1 MLHRLHRLSALL
13 ISLYIVFHLANHLA
27 ALGGVEAHIRFM
39 DGYRN
44 VYRNWLVEPLLLTC
58 VLFQVASG
66 ITFIIRRRGRR
77 HGFFD
82 RAQAA
87 SGAYLAFFLLF
98 HLGAVL
104 YGRHF
109 QGLDTNFYFAAA
121 GLQVGAYP
129 AFFMPY
135 YALAVLAYF
144 THLACGLRWLLR
156 RRLPP
161 QALDRAATGTMALG
175 LLLAVTI
182 VATFSGALYPVHLP
196 AEYCLGDCA
205 PGSPVR

>member
-13 ISLYIVFHLANHLA
+13 ISLYVVFHLANHLA
-27 ALGGVEAHIRFM
+27 ALGGVEAHIAFM
-39 DGYRN
+39 RNYRQ
-44 VYRNWLVEPLLLTC
+44 VYRASLVEPLLLAC
-58 VLFQVASG
+58 VLFQVGSG
-66 ITFIIRRRGRR
+66 ITFLIRRRGQRR
-77 HGFFD
+77 GFFD
-82 RAQAA
+82 RAQAL

-104 YGRHF
+104 YGRAA

-121 GLQVGAYP
+121 GLQPGAYP

-135 YALAVLAYF
+135 YSLAVLAYF
-144 THLACGLRWLLR
+144 THLTCGLRWLLR

-161 QALDRAATGTMALG
+161 QTLDRAAAGAMSLG

-182 VATFSGALYPVHLP
+182 VATFSGALYPVELP
-196 AEYCLGDCA
+196 AEYCLGNC
-205 PGSPVR
+205 